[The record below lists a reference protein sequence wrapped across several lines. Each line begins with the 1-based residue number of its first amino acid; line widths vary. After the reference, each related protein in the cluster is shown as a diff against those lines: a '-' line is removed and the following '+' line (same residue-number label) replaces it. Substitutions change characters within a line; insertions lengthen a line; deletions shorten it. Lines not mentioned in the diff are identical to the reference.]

1 MGKKF
6 LTTIT
11 LPNLSSPPSSP
22 SVGDMYFDTTLGK
35 IGVYTSSGWV
45 YYLYQIED
53 GSVTTTKIADGAVT
67 SSKLAPGTAVANLGY
82 TPVNKAGD
90 TMSGSLTV
98 PSLLGPDNANL
109 LISGRSY
116 GVEIRIDED
125 SSGSDTFRITRG
137 SGGSTTLMLVQNTGN
152 VGIGT
157 NSPTQKLDVAGNVSG
172 VQFISTATTG
182 TAPFQVNST
191 TKVNNLN
198 ADLLD
203 GYDASTSSTANTIA
217 VRDSSGNISANRFIS
232 TVASGTAPLQVS
244 SNTLVTNL
252 NADLLDGYHAS
263 FESSVNTIA
272 LRDSSGR
279 LKAQQFFI
287 DRKTLTITDAPK
299 WVRFAQSPSNASNNF
314 GLFEIRWTMSGV
326 HGHILVAIGANFSDS
341 NSNPNINVLSRSEYA
356 WGLGV
361 SKIRL
366 LRKSTYDQMYL
377 EVYIE
382 NGDTTRPLTLE
393 IIQLQGYG
401 WSMIDLVDGGVPTG
415 YTENVITATSPFVVG
430 KDDNNSLRLNYNGR
444 VGIGTLSPTE
454 KLEVNGNIKASS
466 FISTATTGTP
476 PLQVSSNTLVT
487 NLNADLLDGYN
498 SSTNSTPS
506 TVAVRDASGN
516 LSASSFIST
525 ASTGTAPFQ
534 ISSTT
539 KVANLNADLLD
550 GYDSTDFARK
560 AENATITGNWT
571 FNGNLTIQQGRL
583 ISYNTNHKVLYPRW
597 GFATNQGNS
606 HGKWQKIGTFTF
618 SVNYTKCHIHAI
630 AWGGRDIDDPCS
642 TQHLVMELDTG
653 NSNSIDTTNYILG
666 LYLEHVPTSGTARYA
681 IRDAR
686 IVIPDPTNAPNV
698 AELWVQWNISWAT
711 ISPEVHIIGPSNV
724 TIDIATNLADDANTA
739 PTSPPSTGTVLSPNH
754 TSVAELANKLATA
767 RTISLGGSLSGST
780 TFDGSS
786 NVTINASINSGAVGT
801 TQIADGAVTASK
813 LASGAVTGNLGYT
826 PVNKAGDTMTGTLV
840 LTSTTPMQVTSST
853 LITNLNA
860 DLVDGYHA
868 SDFPRKSENATINGT
883 WTFSATPSFGSG
895 LRFTGGTS
903 TWTSNEWAKVA
914 DLFKGQALV
923 WRTGGGLSV
932 GLGVGGSSNTIYFS
946 SSTVDDNSAPASYPI
961 VFDMEN
967 GRIGIGTTGP
977 TEKID
982 IRTGNIRVDSS
993 AVIKFG
999 DRRTINVYVDHS
1011 SDTNTR
1017 YYYLGKIS
1025 SHNGILKVQGIMGGH
1040 TPSEGRANVDLQ
1052 FSYRDGFRADGE
1064 VIGNIGRAD
1073 IYVYAPSGDSYIY
1086 VYLVTNTW
1094 ALVNLELSS
1103 VGTANIEF
1111 NGTYAT
1117 SPPNLGTP
1125 IFQLSTDTSKNILW
1139 VDSNRNV
1146 KASRFISTVGTG
1158 TAPLQVSSTT
1168 KVDNLNADLLDGY
1181 DSTDFPRKNE
1191 NATITG
1197 SWTFNNNISVNS
1209 ATVNQ
1214 NLVVAGNTI
1223 ANSSGIPYAPLPAL
1237 GNRGRDILVDRVAV
1251 WGDGMYP
1258 FALDLFKSDGWF
1270 TIPRHILYGSY
1281 GQRLMG
1287 SDLARSNTTRVVR
1300 LYIVCISNMRSIYDP
1315 TNQYWNNG
1323 RTTGKPWVRL
1333 IKMNGGTWESAI
1345 SSVDAWSESPNI
1357 RVYIL
1362 EIPISVLDSY
1372 FQVALGIWWDAS
1384 SPSWPTSN
1392 ISGDTV
1398 PNNYQNYGVDIQWTI
1413 YQVWFE
1419 IYDRY

>member
-1 MGKKF
+1 MGRKF
-6 LTTIT
+6 LTTPT
-11 LPNLSSPPSSP
+11 LPALPSAPSSP

-203 GYDASTSSTANTIA
+203 GYDASTSSTDNTIA

-232 TVASGTAPLQVS
+232 TVASGTA
-244 SNTLVTNL
+244 
-252 NADLLDGYHAS
+252 
-263 FESSVNTIA
+263 
-272 LRDSSGR
+272 
-279 LKAQQFFI
+279 
-287 DRKTLTITDAPK
+287 
-299 WVRFAQSPSNASNNF
+299 
-314 GLFEIRWTMSGV
+314 
-326 HGHILVAIGANFSDS
+326 
-341 NSNPNINVLSRSEYA
+341 
-356 WGLGV
+356 
-361 SKIRL
+361 
-366 LRKSTYDQMYL
+366 
-377 EVYIE
+377 
-382 NGDTTRPLTLE
+382 
-393 IIQLQGYG
+393 
-401 WSMIDLVDGGVPTG
+401 
-415 YTENVITATSPFVVG
+415 
-430 KDDNNSLRLNYNGR
+430 
-444 VGIGTLSPTE
+444 
-454 KLEVNGNIKASS
+454 
-466 FISTATTGTP
+466 

-550 GYDSTDFARK
+550 GYNSTDFARK

-630 AWGGRDIDDPCS
+630 AWGGRDIDDPYS

-724 TIDIATNLADDANTA
+724 TINIATDLADDANTA

-754 TSVAELANKLATA
+754 TSIAELANKLATA

-868 SDFPRKSENATINGT
+868 SDFPRKSENATISGT

-932 GLGVGGSSNTIYFS
+932 GLGVAGSTNALYFS

-999 DRRTINVYVDHS
+999 DRRTINVYVDHG

-1017 YYYLGKIS
+1017 YYYLGKIHS
-1025 SHNGILKVQGIMGGH
+1025 NIGILKVQGIMGGH

-1052 FSYRDGFRADGE
+1052 FSARSGFRADGE
-1064 VIGNIGRAD
+1064 AIGNIGRAD

-1103 VGTANIEF
+1103 VGMADIEF

-1125 IFQLSTDTSKNILW
+1125 IFQLSTDTSNNILW

-1197 SWTFNNNISVNS
+1197 SWTFNNNISAGSVS
-1209 ATVNQ
+1209 TTIGTLTVN
-1214 NLVVAGNTI
+1214 NNATIKGDLVVEGGSNAI
-1223 ANSSGIPYAPLPAL
+1223 AIKESS
-1237 GNRGRDILVDRVAV
+1237 
-1251 WGDGMYP
+1251 
-1258 FALDLFKSDGWF
+1258 SDSTPGY
-1270 TIPRHILYGSY
+1270 LEKVSGVLQLSY
-1281 GQRLMG
+1281 T
-1287 SDLARSNTTRVVR
+1287 ST
-1300 LYIVCISNMRSIYDP
+1300 
-1315 TNQYWNNG
+1315 
-1323 RTTGKPWVRL
+1323 
-1333 IKMNGGTWESAI
+1333 
-1345 SSVDAWSESPNI
+1345 SPV
-1357 RVYIL
+1357 RVYRGTTAGQADL
-1362 EIPISVLDSY
+1362 EIFKDAASGELPIYLRFHQNSRHYESIKATNGL
-1372 FQVALGIWWDAS
+1372 
-1384 SPSWPTSN
+1384 
-1392 ISGDTV
+1392 ISFVNGNDTG
-1398 PNNYQNYGVDIQWTI
+1398 YIDIQA
-1413 YQVWFE
+1413 QQ
-1419 IYDRY
+1419 RNG